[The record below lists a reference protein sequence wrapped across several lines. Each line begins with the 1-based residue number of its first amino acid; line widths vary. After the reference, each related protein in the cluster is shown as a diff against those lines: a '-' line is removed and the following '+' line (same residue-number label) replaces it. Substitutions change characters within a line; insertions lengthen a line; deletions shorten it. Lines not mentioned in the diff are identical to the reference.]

1 MNEISVMQGLRFN
14 GQPNWNEFDDNV
26 SNEFDTTQ
34 DDITNDEDIELARV
48 LQALQNQW
56 HQVEEAFENELEGP
70 RKLRALRRIRL

>member
-56 HQVEEAFENELEGP
+56 HQAFENELEGP

>member
-1 MNEISVMQGLRFN
+1 MNGISVMQGLRFN

-26 SNEFDTTQ
+26 SNEFDTP
-34 DDITNDEDIELARV
+34 DDITNDEDLELARV

-56 HQVEEAFENELEGP
+56 HQVEEAFENDLEGP

>member
-56 HQVEEAFENELEGP
+56 HHVKEAFENELEGP